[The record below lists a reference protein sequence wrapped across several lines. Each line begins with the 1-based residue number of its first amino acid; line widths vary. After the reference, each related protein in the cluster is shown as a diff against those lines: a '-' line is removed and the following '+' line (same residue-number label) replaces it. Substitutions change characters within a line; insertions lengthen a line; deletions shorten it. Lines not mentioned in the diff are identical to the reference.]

1 MRSADGAAGHDVE
14 VAIVGG
20 GPAGAALAIRLAER
34 RRSVAVFERL
44 PRPRWR
50 ASGVYSSPL
59 TRRCLAA
66 LGLSEQQLERLIR
79 PISAMVVATADG
91 RATCRLEY
99 PAPNHACG
107 VDRVRLEEAL
117 LDRAR
122 AAGAQVHVGAVVR
135 QVHLTGVPGAPAGL
149 LVSRS
154 DGPAWWTARLV
165 VGADGPSSIV
175 ARSAGVALTARRYRQ
190 AAVTGHRLD
199 PAAGAGSEAMEARLI
214 VGPGWYLGLAPVP
227 GGRVNLGLVLGEAD
241 LREGLLRAGGLD
253 GVMNRAL
260 TAGAGLAGELAA
272 APASDELDAHLPLL
286 HRVSAAAG
294 PGFMLVGDACGFV
307 DPISGE
313 GLHRALVS
321 AELAARAIVAGAT
334 DADTVGRD
342 YHHRLRARFGGKDV
356 LSWLLQVFVHQPW
369 LTRRAMHRL
378 ERRPELSRRLA
389 RALADMAPASDVV
402 NPRFVAALIGP

>member
-1 MRSADGAAGHDVE
+1 MRSADEAAGDAVE

-20 GPAGAALAIRLAER
+20 GPAGAALAIRLAEQ
-34 RRSVAVFERL
+34 RRSVALFERL

-59 TRRCLAA
+59 TRRRLAA
-66 LGLSEQQLERLIR
+66 LGLSGQQLQRLIR

-91 RATCRLEY
+91 GAACRLEY
-99 PAPNHACG
+99 PAPNHASG

-122 AAGAQVHVGAVVR
+122 AAGAQVHEGAVVR
-135 QVHLTGVPGAPAGL
+135 EVHLTGVPGRPGGL
-149 LVSRS
+149 LVSQS

-175 ARSAGVALTARRYRQ
+175 ARSAGVALGARRYRQ
-190 AAVTGHRLD
+190 AALTGHRLD
-199 PAAGAGSEAMEARLI
+199 PAAAAAGAAMEARLI

-227 GGRVNLGLVLGEAD
+227 SGRINLGLVLGEAD
-241 LREGLLRAGGLD
+241 LRAGLGRTGGLD

-286 HRVSAAAG
+286 HRVSVAAG

-321 AELAARAIVAGAT
+321 AELAARAIAAGAAD
-334 DADTVGRD
+334 DADIRRD

-356 LSWLLQVFVHQPW
+356 LSWLLQIFVHQPW
-369 LTRRAMHRL
+369 LARRALHRL
-378 ERRPELSRRLA
+378 ERRPQLSRRLA
-389 RALADMAPASDVV
+389 GALADMAPASEVV
-402 NPRFVAALIGP
+402 DPRFVAALIGP